1 MRLDEFYSPEEDKSV
16 KFKKTDTRK
25 QRLTLEQLNKLRK
38 LRELKK
44 AENTAHDKFC
54 RIMYGATPEDDGGL

>member
-1 MRLDEFYSPEEDKSV
+1 MRLDEFYSPEEDRSANYNE
-16 KFKKTDTRK
+16 TDTRK
-25 QRLTLEQLNKLRK
+25 PRLTLEQLNKLRK

>member
-1 MRLDEFYSPEEDKSV
+1 MRLDEFYSPEEDQSV
-16 KFKKTDTRK
+16 KFKKSDTRK

-44 AENTAHDKFC
+44 AENTAHDKFV
-54 RIMYGATPEDDGGL
+54 RIMYGATPEEAQV

>member
-1 MRLDEFYSPEEDKSV
+1 MRLDEFYSPEGDNGA
-16 KFKKTDTRK
+16 KFKSSDTRK

-44 AENTAHDKFC
+44 AEKLSNKKFL
-54 RIMYGATPEDDGGL
+54 RVMYGAQPEDQGI

>member
-1 MRLDEFYSPEEDKSV
+1 MRLDEFYSPEEDQSV
-16 KFKKTDTRK
+16 KFKKSDTRK

-44 AENTAHDKFC
+44 AEKVSADKFV
-54 RIMYGATPEDDGGL
+54 RLMYGAQPEEQI

>member
-1 MRLDEFYSPEEDKSV
+1 MRLDEFYSPEEDRSAKYE
-16 KFKKTDTRK
+16 KTDTRK
-25 QRLTLEQLNKLRK
+25 PRLTLEQLNKLRK

>member
-1 MRLDEFYSPEEDKSV
+1 MRLDEFYSPEEDRSV
-16 KFKKTDTRK
+16 KFQKSDTRK

-44 AENTAHDKFC
+44 AEKVSTDKFV
-54 RIMYGATPEDDGGL
+54 RLMYGAQPEEQI